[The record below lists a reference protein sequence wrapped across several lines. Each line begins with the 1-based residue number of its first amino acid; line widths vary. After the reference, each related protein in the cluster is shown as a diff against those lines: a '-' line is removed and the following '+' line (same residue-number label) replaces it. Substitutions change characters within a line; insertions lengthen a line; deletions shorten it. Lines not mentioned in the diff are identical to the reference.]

1 MKVKSLFSTS
11 PRTEGEE
18 GSGVPGTR
26 ELIKAGVTRWILPG
40 YLSRAPDWE
49 YRGGLELERPF
60 YAGRSNEIGY
70 P

>member
-11 PRTEGEE
+11 PRSEKKKDQ
-18 GSGVPGTR
+18 GVPGTR

-40 YLSRAPDWE
+40 YLSRAPVWE
-49 YRGGLELERPF
+49 YRGGLKLERPF

-70 P
+70 Y